1 MEINQANRSCFD
13 YHSLNISEQVFE
25 RVVNPVDHSMHSF
38 SLNLCR

>member
-38 SLNLCR
+38 SLNPYR